1 MHPGGCARSSVL
13 TGKFLVIFRG
23 KNPGFTARCTIVV
36 GRSFR
41 PSNLCRQ
48 TYLTGHSPSMLAHPS
63 GANSLSI
70 AIPCFRLLRAQ
81 ARPDGSHPSGFLTS
95 TAELRTNSWTGTF
108 RPPDLILLCLEWKKW
123 DLIWWGFTLK
133 IMKSILLKKSLGS
146 FSWVQQILKTPLW
159 SQEWFGSIFMIT
171 INTVN
176 HKGHSHLL

>member
-70 AIPCFRLLRAQ
+70 VIPCFRLLRAQ

-108 RPPDLILLCLEWKKW
+108 RPPDSILLCLESKKW

-146 FSWVQQILKTPLW
+146 FSWVHQVLNIPLCF
-159 SQEWFGSIFMIT
+159 QECFSLIFRIT
-171 INTVN
+171 INVGRQ
-176 HKGHSHLL
+176 KGNFRLQ